1 LRRAVIT
8 GISLAYQSPNAIEQQ
23 WLSSSAVLLILFRSW
38 ESVMKRIE
46 AVITPWTLDTFKE
59 AAPQLR
65 ISEFELVE
73 VYCSGC
79 ETNERGKRVYCGLEF
94 KGDFLPRLR
103 VEFVMFDDDVQ
114 ATLHQLLE
122 LVHPESIAVFRLDQ
136 EVRTISSANSDLKHS
151 PPSGQRMGTP
161 EASRAISQN
170 SRQNGKPGAITPIHA
185 APIRH

>member
-1 LRRAVIT
+1 
-8 GISLAYQSPNAIEQQ
+8 
-23 WLSSSAVLLILFRSW
+23 
-38 ESVMKRIE
+38 MKRIE
-46 AVITPWTLDTFKE
+46 AVITPWTLDTLKE
-59 AAPQLR
+59 AAPQLG

-79 ETNERGKRVYCGLEF
+79 ESNERGKRVYCGLEF

-114 ATLHQLLE
+114 AALHQLLE

-151 PPSGQRMGTP
+151 PPSGQRMSTP
-161 EASRAISQN
+161 EAASSALAVSQN
-170 SRQNGKPGAITPIHA
+170 PRQNGKPGAITPVHA